1 MVFLK
6 TRQKRERE
14 EKRADISTTNIV
26 VSARS
31 ASDCDQRFPR
41 SNLMKFNKQQ
51 WGWIFYDW
59 ANSGYGIIVTTAV
72 LPVYFKAVA
81 QSSGVTPA
89 NATAYWGYANSIGT
103 LLVSILAPVLGA
115 LADYPHA
122 KKRMLNIFSILGM
135 VMTLGLSVAPTSAWK
150 WLLGIYILSII
161 GYSGGNLFYDSF
173 LTDVAPNDQMDR
185 LSSYGYGFGYLG
197 GVLAFILFL
206 VLQLTSGFGQ
216 LSSYG
221 VARWSFVLAAA
232 WWIIFYIPLLKNV
245 HQKYALAPSA
255 HPVRS
260 SFQRVWSTLKHIR
273 NYRAAA
279 WFLVAYF
286 FYIDGVDTIFTMA
299 TSIGMDMGI
308 TTTTLMIVLL
318 VVQLVAFP
326 FSLLYGWLAN
336 KTSTRTSILLGIII
350 YLGICLYALRL
361 NSTTDFWILA
371 ILVGTS
377 QGGIQALSRS
387 YFGRLIPKTS
397 GSEFFGFYN
406 ILGKFSAV
414 MGPVLVG
421 IVTQMT
427 GKSTIGAASLSI
439 LFVVG
444 LVIFLALPHLNQTKS
459 V

>member
-1 MVFLK
+1 
-6 TRQKRERE
+6 
-14 EKRADISTTNIV
+14 
-26 VSARS
+26 
-31 ASDCDQRFPR
+31 
-41 SNLMKFNKQQ
+41 MKFNKSQ
-51 WGWIFYDW
+51 WSWIFYDW

-72 LPVYFKAVA
+72 LPVYFKAIA
-81 QSSGVTPA
+81 QSNGVSAA

-103 LLVSILAPVLGA
+103 LLVSILAPILGA
-115 LADYPHA
+115 LADYPKA
-122 KKRMLNIFSILGM
+122 KKRWLNAFSIVGM
-135 VMTLGLSVAPTSAWK
+135 LMTLGLSIAPTSAWK
-150 WLLGIYILSII
+150 LLLGIYILSII

-173 LTDVAPNDQMDR
+173 LTDVAPNEEMDR
-185 LSSYGYGFGYLG
+185 ISSYGYGFGYLG

-221 VARWSFVLAAA
+221 VARWSFVLAAV

-245 HQKYALAPSA
+245 QQVYALKPNA
-255 HPVRS
+255 HPVTD
-260 SFQRVWSTLKHIR
+260 SFKRVWSTLKHLKK
-273 NYRAAA
+273 YRGAA

-326 FSLLYGWLAN
+326 FSILYGWIAR
-336 KTSTRTSILLGIII
+336 KTSTRTGILIGIIV

-361 NSTTDFWILA
+361 ESVTDFWILA
-371 ILVGTS
+371 VLVGTS

-387 YFGRLIPKTS
+387 YFGRLIPKQS

-421 IVTQMT
+421 IVTQLT

-439 LFVVG
+439 LFLIG
-444 LVIFLALPHLNQTKS
+444 LVIFLALPHLTEKKN
-459 V
+459 

>member
-1 MVFLK
+1 
-6 TRQKRERE
+6 
-14 EKRADISTTNIV
+14 
-26 VSARS
+26 
-31 ASDCDQRFPR
+31 
-41 SNLMKFNKQQ
+41 MKFNKSQ
-51 WGWIFYDW
+51 WSWIFYDW

-72 LPVYFKAVA
+72 LPVYFKAIA
-81 QSSGVTPA
+81 QSNGVSAA

-103 LLVSILAPVLGA
+103 LLVSILAPILGA
-115 LADYPHA
+115 LADYPKA
-122 KKRMLNIFSILGM
+122 KKRWLNAFSIVGM
-135 VMTLGLSVAPTSAWK
+135 LMTLGLSIAPTSAWK
-150 WLLGIYILSII
+150 LLLGIYILSII

-173 LTDVAPNDQMDR
+173 LTDVAPNKEMDR
-185 LSSYGYGFGYLG
+185 ISSYGYGFGYLG

-221 VARWSFVLAAA
+221 VARWSFVLAAV

-245 HQKYALAPSA
+245 HQVYALKPNA
-255 HPVRS
+255 HPVTD
-260 SFQRVWSTLKHIR
+260 SFKRVWSTLKHLKK
-273 NYRAAA
+273 YRAAA

-326 FSLLYGWLAN
+326 FSILYGWIAR
-336 KTSTRTSILLGIII
+336 KTSTRTGILIGIIV

-361 NSTTDFWILA
+361 ESVIDFWILA
-371 ILVGTS
+371 VLVGTS

-387 YFGRLIPKTS
+387 YFGRLIPKQS

-421 IVTQMT
+421 IVTQLT

-439 LFVVG
+439 LFLIG
-444 LVIFLALPHLNQTKS
+444 LVIFLALPHLTEKKN
-459 V
+459 

>member
-1 MVFLK
+1 MRL
-6 TRQKRERE
+6 
-14 EKRADISTTNIV
+14 
-26 VSARS
+26 
-31 ASDCDQRFPR
+31 
-41 SNLMKFNKQQ
+41 NKQQ
-51 WGWIFYDW
+51 WSWIFYDW
-59 ANSGYGIIVTTAV
+59 ANSGYGIIVATAV
-72 LPVYFKAVA
+72 LPVYFKAIA
-81 QSSGVTPA
+81 QSNGVSPA
-89 NATAYWGYANSIGT
+89 NATAYWGYANSFGT
-103 LLVSILAPVLGA
+103 LIVSILAPLLGA
-115 LADYPHA
+115 LADYPKA
-122 KKRMLNIFSILGM
+122 KKRLLNSFSMVGM
-135 VMTLGLSVAPTSAWK
+135 VMTLGLSIVPTTAWK
-150 WLLGIYILSII
+150 WLIVVYILSII

-173 LTDVAPNDQMDR
+173 LTDVAPNKQMDR
-185 LSSYGYGFGYLG
+185 ISSYGYGFGYLG

-221 VARWSFVLAAA
+221 VARWSFGLAAA
-232 WWIIFYIPLLKNV
+232 WWIIFYLPLLRNV
-245 HQKYALAPSA
+245 HQVYALKPTA
-255 HPVRS
+255 HPVTD
-260 SFQRVWSTLKHIR
+260 SFRRVWSTLKHIR
-273 NYRAAA
+273 QYRAAA
-279 WFLVAYF
+279 WFLMAYF

-308 TTTTLMIVLL
+308 TTTTLMLVLL

-336 KTSTRTSILLGIII
+336 KTSTRTGILLGILI

-361 NSTTDFWILA
+361 TSAADFWVLA
-371 ILVGTS
+371 VLVGTS

-387 YFGRLIPKTS
+387 YFGRLIPKAS

-439 LFVVG
+439 LFVIG
-444 LVIFLALPHLNQTKS
+444 LAIFLALPHLTAKTE
-459 V
+459 

>member
-1 MVFLK
+1 
-6 TRQKRERE
+6 
-14 EKRADISTTNIV
+14 
-26 VSARS
+26 
-31 ASDCDQRFPR
+31 
-41 SNLMKFNKQQ
+41 MKFNKPQ
-51 WGWIFYDW
+51 WSWIFYDW

-72 LPVYFKAVA
+72 LPVYFKAIA
-81 QSSGVTPA
+81 QSNGVSAA

-115 LADYPHA
+115 LADYPKA
-122 KKRMLNIFSILGM
+122 KKRMLNIFSMVGM
-135 VMTLGLSVAPTSAWK
+135 LMTLGLSLAPTSAWK

-173 LTDVAPNDQMDR
+173 LTDVATDQEMDR
-185 LSSYGYGFGYLG
+185 ISSYGYGFGYLG

-221 VARWSFVLAAA
+221 VARWSFVLAAV

-245 HQKYALAPSA
+245 RQVYALKPNA
-255 HPVRS
+255 HPVAS
-260 SFQRVWSTLKHIR
+260 SFKRVWSTLKHIKK
-273 NYRAAA
+273 YQAAA

-308 TTTTLMIVLL
+308 TTTTLMLVLL

-326 FSLLYGWLAN
+326 FSILYGWIAR
-336 KTSTRTSILLGIII
+336 KTSTRTGILIGIVI

-361 NSTTDFWILA
+361 ESVTDFWILA
-371 ILVGTS
+371 VLVGTS

-387 YFGRLIPKTS
+387 YFGRLIPKQS

-427 GKSTIGAASLSI
+427 GKSTIGAASLSV
-439 LFVVG
+439 LFLIG
-444 LVIFLALPHLNQTKS
+444 LVIFLALPHLSEKRS
-459 V
+459 

>member
-1 MVFLK
+1 
-6 TRQKRERE
+6 
-14 EKRADISTTNIV
+14 
-26 VSARS
+26 
-31 ASDCDQRFPR
+31 
-41 SNLMKFNKQQ
+41 MKFNKPQ
-51 WGWIFYDW
+51 WSWIFYDW

-72 LPVYFKAVA
+72 LPVYFKAIA
-81 QSSGVTPA
+81 QSNGVSAA

-115 LADYPHA
+115 LADYPKA
-122 KKRMLNIFSILGM
+122 KKRMLNIFSMVGM
-135 VMTLGLSVAPTSAWK
+135 LMTLGLSLAPTSAWK
-150 WLLGIYILSII
+150 LLLGIYILSII

-173 LTDVAPNDQMDR
+173 LTDVATDQEMDR
-185 LSSYGYGFGYLG
+185 ISSYGYGFGYLG

-245 HQKYALAPSA
+245 RQVYALKPNA
-255 HPVRS
+255 HPVAS
-260 SFQRVWSTLKHIR
+260 SFKRVWSTLKHLKK
-273 NYRAAA
+273 YRAAA

-308 TTTTLMIVLL
+308 TTTTLMLVLL

-326 FSLLYGWLAN
+326 FSILYGWIAR
-336 KTSTRTSILLGIII
+336 KTSTRTGILIGIVV

-361 NSTTDFWILA
+361 ESVTDFWILA
-371 ILVGTS
+371 VLVGTS

-387 YFGRLIPKTS
+387 YFGRLIPKQS

-427 GKSTIGAASLSI
+427 GKSTIGAASLSV
-439 LFVVG
+439 LFLIG
-444 LVIFLALPHLNQTKS
+444 LVIFLALPHLTEKRS
-459 V
+459 